1 MSGIALHMYRL
12 SYRVS
17 DLYTLGFGENGL
29 GLCLHILTLRHP
41 RLKGHLLAHW
51 RNGTF
56 IGINIGQID
65 GEIEGQVVRTC
76 DE

>member
-29 GLCLHILTLRHP
+29 GICLHILTSV
-41 RLKGHLLAHW
+41 GN
-51 RNGTF
+51 NG
-56 IGINIGQID
+56 D
-65 GEIEGQVVRTC
+65 S
-76 DE
+76 DW